1 MIKPEM
7 KPIKAIEWGHYDPT
21 AEKACDNKQ
30 CILVEWT
37 SKFGKYLSLV
47 CPKCMRE
54 LKYE

>member
-1 MIKPEM
+1 MEVPEM
-7 KPIKAIEWGHYDPT
+7 KPIKAMEWGHYDPT
-21 AEKACDNKQ
+21 TEKACDNKQ

-37 SKFGKYLSLV
+37 TKFGKSLSLV